1 MGSMSASTDR
11 TVGRIL
17 DNLAQ
22 LKQVTPCPMV
32 GPYKPALAH
41 ESALFSRVSYTA
53 NSLRYAVRS
62 LREGGVLPERWSD
75 PAVWR
80 LVLEPSDLDAA
91 SCAQAALSATQ
102 QTAADWRV
110 ESSLAGGQVQG
121 ILLEDWSDSA
131 WEHPHQGDARTG
143 ALASQLQADLAGHD
157 YAMYSDGGL
166 SGLFCTCSAQ
176 ACCFG
181 PLGAYWEQLG
191 ESSIP
196 IQRRLP
202 ARFGYEDTNVH
213 VAELMGMINALRW
226 RRPGQWNMLVCDRC
240 FLRCFEANMPISGPV
255 ILWNPASE

>member
-1 MGSMSASTDR
+1 MWQDPGQADADDRLLPRALRFLACYGFYVTASTDR

-17 DNLAQ
+17 DFLAQ

-80 LVLEPSDLDAA
+80 LVLGPSDLYAA

-121 ILLEDWSDSA
+121 IRA
-131 WEHPHQGDARTG
+131 PAPGR
-143 ALASQLQADLAGHD
+143 
-157 YAMYSDGGL
+157 
-166 SGLFCTCSAQ
+166 CSH
-176 ACCFG
+176 
-181 PLGAYWEQLG
+181 
-191 ESSIP
+191 
-196 IQRRLP
+196 RRL
-202 ARFGYEDTNVH
+202 G
-213 VAELMGMINALRW
+213 
-226 RRPGQWNMLVCDRC
+226 
-240 FLRCFEANMPISGPV
+240 
-255 ILWNPASE
+255 